1 MTAAT
6 EASLAGLKQPLCFC
20 SIGAGE
26 GARWRGKERGREKTG
41 REGRGRVG
49 GRNRN
54 IHDSVYKSPAVT
66 LF

>member
-1 MTAAT
+1 M
-6 EASLAGLKQPLCFC
+6 FY

-26 GARWRGKERGREKTG
+26 GARWGGKERGREKTG

-49 GRNRN
+49 GRNRS

>member
-1 MTAAT
+1 M
-6 EASLAGLKQPLCFC
+6 FY
-20 SIGAGE
+20 SIGAGV
-26 GARWRGKERGREKTG
+26 ARWGGKERGKEKNW

-54 IHDSVYKSPAVT
+54 LHDSVYKSPAVM